1 MEFLKNFDLN
11 FICRVFECCAIFVFC
26 LGTIVTL
33 AFGLGL
39 VPGTEF
45 NILIL
50 LGGLIGSFLNAV
62 PLLFFSRIGDAIDDI
77 RNKYVYSDLESEEEL

>member
-1 MEFLKNFDLN
+1 ML
-11 FICRVFECCAIFVFC
+11 CYFC

-33 AFGLGL
+33 AFGLGI

-62 PLLFFSRIGDAIDDI
+62 PLLFFQ
-77 RNKYVYSDLESEEEL
+77 E